1 MEGGLLLDV
10 IIRESATIFKL
21 LAGEDQALLVR
32 GNTLLVL
39 DLGLNIIDGIR
50 GFDFKGDGL
59 AGEGLDE
66 DLHARPTAQ
75 TQHQVESRLLLD
87 VVVSQSATILQLLAS
102 KDQALLIRGNSFL
115 VLNLALDVVDGV
127 GGLDLKGDGLAYFGL
142 AESSTTGVAD

>member
-59 AGEGLDE
+59 AGEGLD
-66 DLHARPTAQ
+66 DCCLR
-75 TQHQVESRLLLD
+75 
-87 VVVSQSATILQLLAS
+87 
-102 KDQALLIRGNSFL
+102 
-115 VLNLALDVVDGV
+115 
-127 GGLDLKGDGLAYFGL
+127 
-142 AESSTTGVAD
+142 